1 MAQISFLTSGIFTKF
16 YEELKLIKF
25 QLSIVICNMYLAG
38 NKIIKTR
45 FNFETINFIYNNQLV
60 TKVFARLIQFIKMS
74 SEEGQVTK
82 L

>member
-1 MAQISFLTSGIFTKF
+1 
-16 YEELKLIKF
+16 
-25 QLSIVICNMYLAG
+25 MYLAG

-45 FNFETINFIYNNQLV
+45 FNFKTINFIYNNQLV
-60 TKVFARLIQFIKMS
+60 TKLFARLIQFIKMT